1 MMQIQQNMA
10 DLEII
15 ELILAGD
22 KEAFRVL
29 YHRYKRKYMLTSLR
43 YIKSKSDAEDVVQ
56 DAFVQIYRDLY
67 QFDIEKGNFSTWSNR
82 IVINTCLQ
90 KLRKKSVLNVFTDI
104 MEFGQQFSIN
114 AMAIEKLNLEDL
126 TKLIQRLPKG
136 YRTVFNLYVIDG
148 YTHKEISNL
157 LQISESTSKTQLMRA
172 KKLLKTDLSKVAY
185 VMSKNYG

>member
-1 MMQIQQNMA
+1 MEIQQNMT
-10 DLEII
+10 DSKII
-15 ELILAGD
+15 QLILSGE

-29 YHRYKRKYMLTSLR
+29 YDRYKRRYMLTSLR
-43 YIKSKSDAEDVVQ
+43 YVKSRSDAEDIVQ
-56 DAFVQIYRDLY
+56 DSFVQIYRDLY
-67 QFDIEKGNFSTWSNR
+67 QFDMDKGKFYTWSNR

-114 AMAIEKLNLEDL
+114 AMAIENLNLEDL
-126 TKLIQRLPKG
+126 TKLITKLPKG
-136 YRTVFNLYVIDG
+136 YRTVFNLHVVDG

-185 VMSKNYG
+185 AISKNYG